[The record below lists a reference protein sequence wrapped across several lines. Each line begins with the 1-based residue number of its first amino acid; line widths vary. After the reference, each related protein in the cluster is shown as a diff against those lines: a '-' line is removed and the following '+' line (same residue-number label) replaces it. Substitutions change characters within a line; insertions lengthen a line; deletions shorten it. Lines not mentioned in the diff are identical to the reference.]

1 MKRSMRFTAVVMA
14 TVMTVGTASTAM
26 AAEWKHDSK
35 GWWWQNDDGSYPA
48 ASWQWLDGN
57 HDGVAECYYF
67 DQTGYMFSNAKT
79 PDGYQV
85 NADGAWVINGAVQTK
100 AVAASEQTKAVAASG
115 QTKAQA
121 ADDYSGTYVDTWSD
135 GTVATHVIA
144 YNPADKT
151 LTDTMTVNG
160 STRVDKFTYYGAAW
174 NGYTLFELVSDDEK
188 DALYFSAPGVMETG
202 DSTIHRQ

>member
-1 MKRSMRFTAVVMA
+1 M
-14 TVMTVGTASTAM
+14 
-26 AAEWKHDSK
+26 
-35 GWWWQNDDGSYPA
+35 
-48 ASWQWLDGN
+48 
-57 HDGVAECYYF
+57 AECYYF
-67 DQTGYMFSNAKT
+67 DQTGYMLSNAKT

-100 AVAASEQTKAVAASG
+100 AATASE

-135 GTVATHVIA
+135 GTVATHVIV

-202 DSTIHRQ
+202 YSSIHRQ

>member
-1 MKRSMRFTAVVMA
+1 MKRSMRFAAVMMA
-14 TVMTVGTASTAM
+14 AVMTAGTASTAM
-26 AAEWKHDSK
+26 AAEWKQDSK

-67 DQTGYMFSNAKT
+67 DQAGYMLSNAKT

-85 NADGAWVINGAVQTK
+85 NADGAWVVNGAV
-100 AVAASEQTKAVAASG
+100 QTKAVAASG

-121 ADDYSGTYVDTWSD
+121 AWSD
-135 GTVATHVIA
+135 GTVATHVIV

-202 DSTIHRQ
+202 YSTIHRQ

>member
-1 MKRSMRFTAVVMA
+1 M
-14 TVMTVGTASTAM
+14 
-26 AAEWKHDSK
+26 
-35 GWWWQNDDGSYPA
+35 
-48 ASWQWLDGN
+48 L
-57 HDGVAECYYF
+57 
-67 DQTGYMFSNAKT
+67 SNTET

-85 NADGAWVINGAVQTK
+85 NADGAWVVNGAVQTK
-100 AVAASEQTKAVAASG
+100 AVAVSG

-135 GTVATHVIA
+135 GTVATHVIV

-151 LTDTMTVNG
+151 LTDTRTVGG
-160 STRVDKFTYYGAAW
+160 STYVDNYRYYGAAW

-202 DSTIHRQ
+202 YSSIHRQ

>member
-1 MKRSMRFTAVVMA
+1 M
-14 TVMTVGTASTAM
+14 
-26 AAEWKHDSK
+26 
-35 GWWWQNDDGSYPA
+35 
-48 ASWQWLDGN
+48 L
-57 HDGVAECYYF
+57 
-67 DQTGYMFSNAKT
+67 SNAKT

-100 AVAASEQTKAVAASG
+100 AATASE

-135 GTVATHVIA
+135 GTVATHVIV

-188 DALYFSAPGVMETG
+188 DAL
-202 DSTIHRQ
+202 

>member
-1 MKRSMRFTAVVMA
+1 MKRSMRFAAVMMA
-14 TVMTVGTASTAM
+14 AVMTVGTASTAM
-26 AAEWKHDSK
+26 AAEWKQDSK

-67 DQTGYMFSNAKT
+67 DQTGYMLSNTET

-85 NADGAWVINGAVQTK
+85 NADGAWVVNGAVQTK
-100 AVAASEQTKAVAASG
+100 AVAVSG

-135 GTVATHVIA
+135 GTVATHVIV

-151 LTDTMTVNG
+151 LTDTRTVGG
-160 STRVDKFTYYGAAW
+160 STYVDNYRYYGAAW

-202 DSTIHRQ
+202 YSTIHRQ